1 MKDDN
6 DKLKSFID
14 DLQNKL
20 IEGKNNEKYHL
31 QQIYDMKNLIGDY
44 TKKEEELMKNIDDV
58 QRNTSNKLRSHED
71 SLKNDFSKET
81 NMLNKTIEHLKLD
94 NDKLNFELKNLRNDY
109 NGIEKNIHDKE
120 MEFHRIVE
128 NKDIEY
134 NNLLNTLRDVQNVM
148 QDLELNFNS
157 KMTELL
163 NKIKFLEENE
173 TKLLS
178 QLKEKERISS
188 ENEVE
193 IINYKEIFE
202 NCQKSLIDLNQ
213 QIKLKDEIIERVKGQ
228 FNEVLNE
235 LNQKEESFN
244 KSTESKNNQYNQLL
258 EEFKEVTSYKDN
270 LIDERQH
277 IMKKNDLLSRKVSD
291 LTDIL
296 ENKYKRLENEI
307 YKERSSRDIC
317 EKSNRELLIKLKDNE
332 ERYYSEMNRLK
343 TYINSKEKDFESI
356 RNNLINKL
364 EQNKIKIEEQNY
376 VKQSLLDEMNIIK
389 EWAHNVEKHVKT

>member
-6 DKLKSFID
+6 DKLKSIID

-317 EKSNRELLIKLKDNE
+317 EKSNREHLIKLKDNE
-332 ERYYSEMNRLK
+332 ERYNSEMNRLK
-343 TYINSKEKDFESI
+343 TYINSKEKDFEYI

>member
-6 DKLKSFID
+6 DKLKSIID

-332 ERYYSEMNRLK
+332 ERYNSEMNRLK

>member
-6 DKLKSFID
+6 DKLKSIID

-31 QQIYDMKNLIGDY
+31 QQIYDMKNLIGDF

-332 ERYYSEMNRLK
+332 ERYNSEMNRLK

>member
-332 ERYYSEMNRLK
+332 ERYNSEMNRLK

>member
-178 QLKEKERISS
+178 QLKDKERISS

-332 ERYYSEMNRLK
+332 ERYNSEMNRLK